1 MDGRVRE
8 HSVIVV
14 SRLSWSDLNVQG
26 STEYMLYV
34 LYTLC
39 TLCILF
45 MLCGGR
51 RPDDQIRVDGRRIRT
66 P

>member
-14 SRLSWSDLNVQG
+14 SRLSWSDSDVQG
-26 STEYMLYV
+26 STECMLYMLY
-34 LYTLC
+34 

-45 MLCGGR
+45 MLCGRR
-51 RPDDQIRVDGRRIRT
+51 RPDDQIGVDGRRIRT